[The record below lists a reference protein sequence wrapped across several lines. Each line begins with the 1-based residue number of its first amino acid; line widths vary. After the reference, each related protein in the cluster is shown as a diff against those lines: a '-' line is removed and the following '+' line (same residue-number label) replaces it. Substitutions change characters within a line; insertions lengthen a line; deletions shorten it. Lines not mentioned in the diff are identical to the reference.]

1 MRIALFLLLSLS
13 YLTNNSQTKATKNLM
28 ASCCTES
35 RGCNG
40 SAYCSACKNCTGCRH
55 CAKNGG
61 TCGVCSTQYTNTYSS
76 KNNNSKTSIRNKISY
91 TIGDDLYVVSKTLNL
106 REKPNSK
113 SKIVEV
119 LSKNTQL
126 EFLKVSGSWL
136 KVKVLKTNN
145 IGYVYARYIKPKK

>member
-1 MRIALFLLLSLS
+1 MRIVLFLLLLFS
-13 YLTNNSQTKATKNLM
+13 YLTSNSQIKTTKNLI

-76 KNNNSKTSIRNKISY
+76 KNNNKEKIKLKQEKFNSNKNKQKNQQTTSFAKYKI
-91 TIGDDLYVVSKTLNL
+91 
-106 REKPNSK
+106 
-113 SKIVEV
+113 
-119 LSKNTQL
+119 
-126 EFLKVSGSWL
+126 
-136 KVKVLKTNN
+136 
-145 IGYVYARYIKPKK
+145 